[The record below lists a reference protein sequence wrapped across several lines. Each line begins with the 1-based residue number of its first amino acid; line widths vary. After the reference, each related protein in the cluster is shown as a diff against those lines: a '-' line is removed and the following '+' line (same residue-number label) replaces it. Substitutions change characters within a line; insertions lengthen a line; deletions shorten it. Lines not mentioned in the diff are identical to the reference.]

1 MIIDSL
7 SGPLDENVSEAIK
20 KGNLVCCGVLSGNRN
35 FEGRIHPDTR
45 ANYLASPPLVIAYAI
60 AGRID
65 IDFETEPV
73 RLFLHLHPLTPL
85 NCNILLIDHSI
96 HISQLGHNSENKPV
110 FLRDIWPKR
119 DELQAVE
126 KKFVIPRLFQEVYS
140 KITTGNERW
149 NKLEVPLGQNYEW
162 EGASTY
168 IKRPP
173 FFEGQK
179 PMSLQRNVGNN
190 VALLM
195 NNSAII
201 LGEI

>member
-1 MIIDSL
+1 M
-7 SGPLDENVSEAIK
+7 
-20 KGNLVCCGVLSGNRN
+20 
-35 FEGRIHPDTR
+35 
-45 ANYLASPPLVIAYAI
+45 IAYAI

-73 RLFLHLHPLTPL
+73 RLFLHLFLYTHASPLLTL
-85 NCNILLIDHSI
+85 GNFNSLLIVHL
-96 HISQLGHNSENKPV
+96 SQLGHNSENKPV

-162 EGASTY
+162 EEASTY

-195 NNSAII
+195 NN
-201 LGEI
+201 LLL

>member
-1 MIIDSL
+1 MWARPSRKATLFAVVFCLETVTSRGEYIPTPGLITLQVHHWWLLTQLPVGSTSTLRQSRWDY
-7 SGPLDENVSEAIK
+7 
-20 KGNLVCCGVLSGNRN
+20 
-35 FEGRIHPDTR
+35 F
-45 ANYLASPPLVIAYAI
+45 YLHFYTHTHPPLQ
-60 AGRID
+60 
-65 IDFETEPV
+65 
-73 RLFLHLHPLTPL
+73 TPA
-85 NCNILLIDHSI
+85 NSNWIVHSI

-162 EGASTY
+162 EEASTY

-173 FFEGQK
+173 FFEGRK
-179 PMSLQRNVGNN
+179 PMSLRFLWTIYYCNRHNP
-190 VALLM
+190 
-195 NNSAII
+195 
-201 LGEI
+201 